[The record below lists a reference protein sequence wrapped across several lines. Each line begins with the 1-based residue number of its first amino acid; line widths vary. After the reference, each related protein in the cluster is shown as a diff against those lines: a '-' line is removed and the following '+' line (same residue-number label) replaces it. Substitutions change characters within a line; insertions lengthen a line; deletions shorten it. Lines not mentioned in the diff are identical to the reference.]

1 MTHNV
6 TTPEELRASYERIW
20 TTTDMFE
27 TPDYY
32 ARCLDLAGPV
42 RGERILDVA
51 CGGGYLLKEA
61 GGRGLTLSG
70 LDIAQ
75 AALDRTAKIVPQ
87 ADLRQGEAEH
97 MPFAD
102 GSFDIVTCL
111 GSLEHF
117 LEPSRALEEMRR
129 VLAPGGRAIVAIP
142 NQWWAYDM
150 ARGWLEG
157 AGLRHGQESENFFS
171 LAEARELVEA
181 TFHIGREWPWNPPVS
196 HMRATRPFT
205 GRWKSLAFRTYG
217 WVRPRLPFVA
227 SYLFVFK
234 LVKAP
239 ADAPREVTPAS
250 APVIPG
256 GWHDAESGSRW
267 TNGRGGVWMR
277 LGARLRAEILH
288 DEPGSE
294 SSEVSLV
301 IERERLPGTVVAPH
315 AWTEISAEVPEP
327 LRGTVQ
333 RVFLESGRTWSP
345 AQHGVRDDQRVLGL
359 SVKRIWSE

>member
-171 LAEARELVEA
+171 LAEARELVEGS
-181 TFHIGREWPWNPPVS
+181 FHIGREWPWNPPVS

-205 GRWKSLAFRTYG
+205 GRWRSLAFRTYG

-239 ADAPREVTPAS
+239 GDALREVAS
-250 APVIPG
+250 DTGPVIPG
-256 GWHDAESGSRW
+256 GWQGSSSQAE
-267 TNGRGGVWMR
+267 
-277 LGARLRAEILH
+277 LRSQRRRDRYLLH
-288 DEPGSE
+288 IPTHP
-294 SSEVSLV
+294 
-301 IERERLPGTVVAPH
+301 RERA
-315 AWTEISAEVPEP
+315 
-327 LRGTVQ
+327 
-333 RVFLESGRTWSP
+333 
-345 AQHGVRDDQRVLGL
+345 HGID
-359 SVKRIWSE
+359 ST